1 MRIWNRREKAL
12 KANFHKRLQAVIQLS
27 KEEAIRLGHAY
38 IGSEHL
44 LLGIMRQGDNK
55 VIEILKSLNI
65 DPNEVKMTIEDHIRT
80 SGGTMILGTL
90 PFTKRAERILKN
102 TYQEARDLN
111 AEVVDVEHLLL
122 AILREQEGVAADI
135 MAQFSLDYEIVR
147 DELEFSPDQDRPEAE
162 VPKGKSQS
170 KTPALDHFGRDITSL
185 ARGGKLDPVIGRDRE
200 IERVAQILS
209 RRKKNNPVLIGEPG
223 VGKTAIAE
231 GLALRIVNRHVP
243 RVLFSKRVVSL
254 DLAALI
260 AGTKYRGQFEERMK
274 AVTTELEKNDDIIL
288 FIDELHTIV
297 GAGSASGSLDASNMF
312 KPALARGDL
321 QCIGATTLDEFRK
334 YVEKDGALER
344 RFQKVMVDPPSGAET
359 LRILHG
365 LKDRYEAHHNVEY
378 TEEALDTAVRFSIRY
393 ISDKFLPDK
402 AIDVMDEAG
411 ARVHLANVDIPENI
425 LKLETDLED
434 LRNHKEEVV
443 RNQEFEKAASLRDD
457 ERKLIQQLKDANDEW
472 ATAMKT
478 NPPTVEQDD
487 IAAVVALMTGIPM
500 SNVAETE
507 AERLLKLE
515 AEIRR
520 HLVGQEH
527 AISTLAKALRRA
539 RSGLKDP
546 RRPIGSF
553 LFLGPTGVG
562 KTEMAKVL
570 AKYIYQD
577 EASLIKIDMSE
588 YSERFNVSRLI
599 GAPPGYV
606 GYEEG
611 GALTE
616 AVRRNPYSVVLFDEI
631 EKAHPEVY
639 NMLLQIM
646 DEGNLTDSLG
656 HTVDFKNCILIMT
669 SNLGIKNL
677 TAPAMGFKTKDVRE
691 RIEEQ
696 KAVITKEMKHT
707 FKPEFLNRLTEVLV
721 FRSLTHEELLDIVD
735 LILEDVAAYAGEQ
748 KIEIKLT
755 KAAKERIINQNVD
768 EEYGARPLR
777 RAIQANVEDPIAEM
791 MLKGEVKSGSIVSV
805 GVKGS
810 GLKFTTKTK
819 PVKKPEKE
827 NAV

>member
-1 MRIWNRREKAL
+1 M

-44 LLGIMRQGDNK
+44 LLGILRQAENR
-55 VIEILKSLNI
+55 VIDILKGLNI
-65 DPNEVKMTIEDHIRT
+65 EPNEIKMTIEDHIRT

-111 AEVVDVEHLLL
+111 AEIVDVEHLLL

-147 DELEFSPDQDRPEAE
+147 DELEFSPDPEVRME
-162 VPKGKSQS
+162 SEIPKGKSQS
-170 KTPALDHFGRDITSL
+170 KTPALDHFGRDITAL

-231 GLALRIVNRHVP
+231 GLALRIVNRNVP

-254 DLAALI
+254 DLASLI

-344 RFQKVMVDPPSGAET
+344 RFQKVMVDPPSQAET
-359 LRILHG
+359 LQILHG
-365 LKDRYEAHHNVEY
+365 LKDRYEAHHNVVF
-378 TEEALDTAVRFSIRY
+378 TEEALRTAVKYSVRY
-393 ISDKFLPDK
+393 VSDKFLPDK

-425 LKLETDLED
+425 LELEAELDKLRQT
-434 LRNHKEEVV
+434 KEAVV
-443 RNQEFEKAASLRDD
+443 RDQEFEKAAALRDD
-457 ERKLIQQLKDANDEW
+457 ERKLIQKLKEANDQW
-472 ATAMKT
+472 TTDMKT
-478 NPPTVEQDD
+478 NPPKVVQED

-500 SNVAETE
+500 QSVAETE

-515 AEIRR
+515 GEIGR
-520 HLVGQEH
+520 HLIGQQH
-527 AISTLAKALRRA
+527 AISTLSKALRRA

-577 EASLIKIDMSE
+577 ESSLIKIDMSE

-611 GALTE
+611 GTLTE

-646 DEGNLTDSLG
+646 DEGQLTDSLG

-669 SNLGIKNL
+669 SNLGMKNL
-677 TAPAMGFKTKDVRE
+677 SKPTMGFGEKGE
-691 RIEEQ
+691 PARIEEQ
-696 KAVITKEMKHT
+696 KSLITKEMKHT
-707 FKPEFLNRLTEVLV
+707 FKPEFLNRITEVLI
-721 FRSLTHEELLDIVD
+721 FRSLVHAELLDIVD
-735 LILEDVAAYAGEQ
+735 LILEDVAAYASEMQ
-748 KIEIKLT
+748 ITIKLS
-755 KAAKERIINQNVD
+755 KAAKELLISKNVD

-777 RAIQANVEDPIAEM
+777 RAIQTMIEDPIAEM
-791 MLKGEVKSGSIVSV
+791 MLRGKVKAGSTVSV
-805 GVKGS
+805 GVKAGELS
-810 GLKFTTKTK
+810 FSTRKK
-819 PVKKPEKE
+819 PVKTPEPQDI
-827 NAV
+827 A

>member
-1 MRIWNRREKAL
+1 L
-12 KANFHKRLQAVIQLS
+12 KANFHKKLQSVIQLS

-44 LLGIMRQGDNK
+44 LLGIFKQGDNK
-55 VIEILKSLNI
+55 VLEIMQSLNI
-65 DPNEVKMTIEDHIRT
+65 DPSDIMNQIEEQIRT

-111 AEVVDVEHLLL
+111 SDIVDVEHLLL
-122 AILREQEGVAADI
+122 AILREQEGIASDI
-135 MAQFSLDYEIVR
+135 LSQFSIDYEIVR
-147 DELEFSPDQDRPEAE
+147 DEMEFSPETGGRESE
-162 VPKGKSQS
+162 SGKGGKPQS
-170 KTPALDHFGRDITSL
+170 KTPALDHFGRDMTAL
-185 ARGGKLDPVIGRDRE
+185 ARGGKLDPVIGRDKE

-231 GLALRIVNRHVP
+231 GLALRIIGKKVP
-243 RVLFSKRVVSL
+243 RILLSKRVVSL

-274 AVTTELEKNDDIIL
+274 AVTAELEKNDDIIL

-297 GAGSASGSLDASNMF
+297 GAGSASGSMDASNMF

-321 QCIGATTLDEFRK
+321 QCIGATTLDEYRK

-344 RFQKVMVDPPSGAET
+344 RFQKVKIEPPSRKET
-359 LRILHG
+359 LQILHG
-365 LKDRYEAHHNVEY
+365 LKDRYEAHHNVQY
-378 TEEALDTAVRFSIRY
+378 SDEALEAAVAYSSRY
-393 ISDKFLPDK
+393 IQDKFHPDK

-411 ARVHLANVDIPENI
+411 ARVHLANVDIPKNI
-425 LKLETDLED
+425 VQLEAELDN
-434 LRNHKEEVV
+434 LRIRKDDVV
-443 RNQEFEKAASLRDD
+443 RNQEFELAASLRDD
-457 ERKLIQQLKDANDEW
+457 ERNLNQKLLEANEEW
-472 ATAMKT
+472 NTAMKID
-478 NPPTVEQDD
+478 PPVVRVDD
-487 IAAVVALMTGIPM
+487 MAAVVSLITSIPIQD
-500 SNVAETE
+500 VAETE

-515 AEIRR
+515 SEITK
-520 HLVGQEH
+520 HLIGQEH
-527 AISTLAKALRRA
+527 AIRAMAKALRRA
-539 RSGLKDP
+539 RSGFRDP
-546 RRPIGSF
+546 RKPIGSF

-570 AKYIYQD
+570 AKYIYQN
-577 EASLIKIDMSE
+577 EKALIKMDMSE

-611 GALTE
+611 GTLTE

-646 DEGNLTDSLG
+646 DEGQLTDSLG

-669 SNLGIKNL
+669 SNLGMKNL
-677 TAPAMGFKTKDVRE
+677 SQPEIGFNRQDHKA
-691 RIEEQ
+691 INAEQ
-696 KAVITKEMKHT
+696 ESKINKEMKQT
-707 FKPEFLNRLTEVLV
+707 FKPEFINRLTDSLV
-721 FRSLTHEELLDIVD
+721 FNSLSRVELIKIVD
-735 LILEDVAAYAGEQ
+735 LILDDVSNYANE
-748 KIEIKLT
+748 KNIKIKLSA
-755 KAAKERIINQNVD
+755 AAKAMIIDQEID
-768 EEYGARPLR
+768 SEYGARPLHR
-777 RAIQANVEDPIAEM
+777 IIQNMIEDRIAEM
-791 MLKGEVKSGSIVSV
+791 TLKGEVKNESTVNITVKKKVLDFSV
-805 GVKGS
+805 IQ
-810 GLKFTTKTK
+810 TTK
-819 PVKKPEKE
+819 KKKSDRKAKSLNGE
-827 NAV
+827 

>member
-1 MRIWNRREKAL
+1 M
-12 KANFHKRLQAVIQLS
+12 KANFHKKLQTVIQLS

-44 LLGIMRQGDNK
+44 LLGIFRQGDNK
-55 VIEILKSLNI
+55 VIDILQSLNI
-65 DPNEVKMTIEDHIRT
+65 DPAEMKNHIEEQIRT

-111 AEVVDVEHLLL
+111 ADIVDVEHLLL
-122 AILREQEGVAADI
+122 AILREQEGIAAD
-135 MAQFSLDYEIVR
+135 MLAQFSIDYEIVR
-147 DELEFSPDQDRPEAE
+147 DEMEFSPEAGSRE
-162 VPKGKSQS
+162 TEPGKGKSQS
-170 KTPALDHFGRDITSL
+170 KTPALDHFGRDMTAL
-185 ARGGKLDPVIGRDRE
+185 ARGGKLDPVIGRDKE

-231 GLALRIVNRHVP
+231 GLALRIIGKKVP
-243 RVLFSKRVVSL
+243 RILLSKRLVSL

-274 AVTTELEKNDDIIL
+274 AVTAELEKSDDIIL

-297 GAGSASGSLDASNMF
+297 GAGAASGSMDASNMF

-344 RFQKVMVDPPSGAET
+344 RFQKVMVEPPSRKET
-359 LRILHG
+359 LQILHG
-365 LKDRYEAHHNVEY
+365 LKDRYESHHNVQY
-378 TEEALDTAVRFSIRY
+378 SDEALEAAVSYSSRY
-393 ISDKFLPDK
+393 IQDKFHPDK

-411 ARVHLANVDIPENI
+411 ARVHLANVDIPKNI
-425 LKLETDLED
+425 VELEADLDNLRIRKED
-434 LRNHKEEVV
+434 VV
-443 RNQEFEKAASLRDD
+443 RNQEFELAASLRDD
-457 ERKLIQQLKDANDEW
+457 ERNLTKKLEEANEEW
-472 ATAMKT
+472 NTAMKID
-478 NPPTVEQDD
+478 PPLVKIVD
-487 IAAVVALMTGIPM
+487 IAAVVSLMTSVPIQD
-500 SNVAETE
+500 VAETE

-515 AEIRR
+515 TEMTK
-520 HLVGQEH
+520 HLVGQGH
-527 AISTLAKALRRA
+527 VIDAMAKALRRA
-539 RSGLKDP
+539 RSGFRDP
-546 RRPIGSF
+546 KRPIGSF

-562 KTEMAKVL
+562 KTELAKVL
-570 AKYIYQD
+570 AKYIYQN
-577 EASLIKIDMSE
+577 EKALIKMDMSE

-611 GALTE
+611 GTLTE

-646 DEGNLTDSLG
+646 DEGQLTDSLG

-669 SNLGIKNL
+669 SNLGVKNL
-677 TAPAMGFKTKDVRE
+677 TQPGIGFNSKNQKA
-691 RIEEQ
+691 ILEEQ
-696 KAVITKEMKHT
+696 RSKINKEMKET
-707 FKPEFLNRLTEVLV
+707 FKPEFINRLTDSFVFNSLV
-721 FRSLTHEELLDIVD
+721 REDLIKIVD
-735 LILEDVAAYAGEQ
+735 LILDDVSHYANE
-748 KIEIKLT
+748 KNVKIKLSP
-755 KAAKERIINQNVD
+755 AAKALIVD
-768 EEYGARPLR
+768 QEIESEYGARPLR
-777 RAIQANVEDPIAEM
+777 RIIQTMIEDRIAEM
-791 MLKGEVKSGSIVSV
+791 TLRGEVKADSMVAVSV
-805 GVKGS
+805 KKKG
-810 GLKFTTKTK
+810 LNFRVTKTK
-819 PVKKPEKE
+819 KKKPSKPEASLNHE
-827 NAV
+827 

>member
-1 MRIWNRREKAL
+1 M

-44 LLGIMRQGDNK
+44 LLGILRQGDNR
-55 VIEILKSLNI
+55 VIEILKNLSI
-65 DPNEVKMTIEDHIRT
+65 DPNELKMTIEDHIRT

-111 AEVVDVEHLLL
+111 AEIVDVEHLVL

-147 DELEFSPDQDRPEAE
+147 DELEFTPEQDTRNESE
-162 VPKGKSQS
+162 IPKGKNQS
-170 KTPALDHFGRDITSL
+170 KTPALDHFGRDITAL
-185 ARGGKLDPVIGRDRE
+185 ARAGKLDPVIGRDRE

-231 GLALRIVNRHVP
+231 GLALRIINRNVP
-243 RVLFSKRVVSL
+243 RVLFSKRLVSL

-344 RFQKVMVDPPSGAET
+344 RFQKVMVDPPTPSES
-359 LRILHG
+359 LQILKG
-365 LKDRYEAHHNVEY
+365 LKDRYEAHHNVEF
-378 TEEALDTAVRFSIRY
+378 TEEALETAVKYSIRY
-393 ISDKFLPDK
+393 IADKFLPDK

-411 ARVHLANVDIPENI
+411 ARVHLANVDIPQNI
-425 LKLETDLED
+425 IDLENELD
-434 LRNHKEEVV
+434 ALRKHKEEVV

-457 ERKLIQQLKDANDEW
+457 ERHLIQSLNSANDEW
-472 ATAMKT
+472 TLSMKT
-478 NPPTVEQDD
+478 NPPRVETGD
-487 IAAVVALMTGIPM
+487 IAAVVSLMTGIPM

-515 AEIRR
+515 SEIGQ
-520 HLVGQEH
+520 HLVGQKH

-539 RSGLKDP
+539 RSGMKDP
-546 RRPIGSF
+546 KRPIGSF

-577 EASLIKIDMSE
+577 ESSLIKIDMSE

-611 GALTE
+611 GTLTE

-669 SNLGIKNL
+669 SNLGMKNL
-677 TAPAMGFKTKDVRE
+677 SQPAMGFGEKDSEAKVS
-691 RIEEQ
+691 EQ
-696 KAVITKEMKHT
+696 KALITKEMKHT
-707 FKPEFLNRLTEVLV
+707 FKPEFLNRLSEVLV
-721 FRSLTHEELLDIVD
+721 FRSLTHTELLEIVD
-735 LILEDVAAYAGEQ
+735 LLLAEVSAYAGEQ
-748 KIEIKLT
+748 QIAIKLN
-755 KAAKERIINQNVD
+755 KAAKEFIITRNVD

-777 RAIQANVEDPIAEM
+777 RAIQTMVEDPIAEL
-791 MLKGEVKSGSIVSV
+791 MLKGKVKAGDIV
-805 GVKGS
+805 GVTLKG
-810 GLKFTTKTK
+810 GELRFA
-819 PVKKPEKE
+819 PRKKPTAKAPAET
-827 NAV
+827 VSD

>member
-1 MRIWNRREKAL
+1 M
-12 KANFHKRLQAVIQLS
+12 KANFHKKLQTVIQLS

-44 LLGIMRQGDNK
+44 LLGIFRQAENK
-55 VIEILKSLNI
+55 VIDILQSLNV
-65 DPNEVKMTIEDHIRT
+65 DPAEVANQIEEQIRT

-111 AEVVDVEHLLL
+111 ADIVDVEHLLL
-122 AILREQEGVAADI
+122 AILREQEGIASDI
-135 MAQFSLDYEIVR
+135 LSQFSIDYEIVR
-147 DELEFSPDQDRPEAE
+147 DEMEFAPDSGQRESE
-162 VPKGKSQS
+162 GGKPVKPQS
-170 KTPALDHFGRDITSL
+170 KTPALDHFGRDMTAH
-185 ARGGKLDPVIGRDRE
+185 ARAGKLDPVIGRDKE

-231 GLALRIVNRHVP
+231 GLALRIIGKKVP
-243 RVLFSKRVVSL
+243 RILLSKRVISL

-274 AVTTELEKNDDIIL
+274 AVTAELEKNDDLIL

-297 GAGSASGSLDASNMF
+297 GAGSASGSMDASNMF

-321 QCIGATTLDEFRK
+321 QCIGATTLDEYRK

-344 RFQKVMVDPPSGAET
+344 RFQKVNVEPPTRKET
-359 LRILHG
+359 LQILHG
-365 LKDRYEAHHNVEY
+365 LKDRYEAHHNVQY
-378 TEEALDTAVRFSIRY
+378 GEEALEAAVSYSSRY
-393 ISDKFLPDK
+393 IQDKFHPDK

-425 LKLETDLED
+425 VKLEADLDKLRAKKED
-434 LRNHKEEVV
+434 VV
-443 RNQEFEKAASLRDD
+443 KNQEFELAASLRDD
-457 ERKLIQQLKDANDEW
+457 ERKLLQSLSEANEEW
-472 ATAMKT
+472 HTAMKID
-478 NPPTVEQDD
+478 PPVVQVDD
-487 IAAVVALMTGIPM
+487 MAAVVSLITGVPIQD
-500 SNVAETE
+500 VAETE

-515 AEIRR
+515 SEITK
-520 HLVGQEH
+520 HLVGQKH
-527 AISTLAKALRRA
+527 VIQSMAKALRRS
-539 RSGLKDP
+539 RSGFRDP
-546 RRPIGSF
+546 RKPIGSF

-570 AKYIYQD
+570 AKYIYQN
-577 EASLIKIDMSE
+577 EKALIKMDMSE

-611 GALTE
+611 GTLSE

-646 DEGNLTDSLG
+646 DEGVLTDSLG
-656 HTVDFKNCILIMT
+656 HTVNFKNCILIMT
-669 SNLGIKNL
+669 SNLGLKNL
-677 TAPAMGFKTKDVRE
+677 SQAGIGFKKKDYSQANKE
-691 RIEEQ
+691 LQ
-696 KAVITKEMKHT
+696 SNITREMKQT
-707 FKPEFLNRLTEVLV
+707 FKPEFINRLTETLV
-721 FRSLTHEELLDIVD
+721 FNSLSRDDLVKIMD
-735 LILEDVAAYAGEQ
+735 LILEDVSNYADE
-748 KIEIKLT
+748 KNVKIKLSPG
-755 KAAKERIINQNVD
+755 AKGLIIDQEID
-768 EEYGARPLR
+768 SEYGARPLHR
-777 RAIQANVEDPIAEM
+777 IIQSMVEDRIAEM
-791 MLKGEVKSGSIVSV
+791 TLKGVVKPNSTVSV
-805 GVKGS
+805 TVKNKALHFNVS
-810 GLKFTTKTK
+810 KQRARKKATK
-819 PVKKPEKE
+819 KKASSVNDK
-827 NAV
+827 

>member
-696 KAVITKEMKHT
+696 
-707 FKPEFLNRLTEVLV
+707 
-721 FRSLTHEELLDIVD
+721 
-735 LILEDVAAYAGEQ
+735 
-748 KIEIKLT
+748 
-755 KAAKERIINQNVD
+755 
-768 EEYGARPLR
+768 
-777 RAIQANVEDPIAEM
+777 
-791 MLKGEVKSGSIVSV
+791 
-805 GVKGS
+805 
-810 GLKFTTKTK
+810 
-819 PVKKPEKE
+819 
-827 NAV
+827 

>member
-1 MRIWNRREKAL
+1 M
-12 KANFHKRLQAVIQLS
+12 KANFHKNLQAVIQLS

-44 LLGIMRQGDNK
+44 LLGIFRQGDNK
-55 VIEILKSLNI
+55 VLEILQSLNI
-65 DPNEVKMTIEDHIRT
+65 DPAEVKSNIEEHIRT

-111 AEVVDVEHLLL
+111 ADIVDVEHLLL
-122 AILREQEGVAADI
+122 AILREQEGIASDVLS
-135 MAQFSLDYEIVR
+135 QFSIDYEIIR
-147 DELEFSPDQDRPEAE
+147 DEMEFAPDSGSREIDS
-162 VPKGKSQS
+162 PKGKPQS
-170 KTPALDHFGRDITSL
+170 KTPALDHFGRDMTSL
-185 ARGGKLDPVIGRDRE
+185 ARAGKLDPVIGRDKE

-231 GLALRIVNRHVP
+231 GLALRIISKKVP
-243 RVLFSKRVVSL
+243 RILLRKRVVSL

-297 GAGSASGSLDASNMF
+297 GAGSASGSMDASNMF

-321 QCIGATTLDEFRK
+321 QCIGATTLDEYRK

-344 RFQKVMVDPPSGAET
+344 RFQKVIIEPPSRKET
-359 LRILHG
+359 LQILHG
-365 LKDRYEAHHNVEY
+365 LKDRYEAHHNVQYSDESL
-378 TEEALDTAVRFSIRY
+378 EAAVSYSSRY
-393 ISDKFLPDK
+393 IQDKFHPDK
-402 AIDVMDEAG
+402 AIDVMDESG

-425 LKLETDLED
+425 VRLEGELDN
-434 LRNHKEEVV
+434 LRIRKDDVV
-443 RNQEFEKAASLRDD
+443 RNQEFELAASLRDD
-457 ERKLIQQLKDANDEW
+457 ERKLTQKLAEANEEW
-472 ATAMKT
+472 NTAMKID
-478 NPPTVEQDD
+478 PPSVTIQD
-487 IAAVVALMTGIPM
+487 IAEVVSLITSIPIQD
-500 SNVAETE
+500 VAESE
-507 AERLLKLE
+507 ADRLLKLE
-515 AEIRR
+515 SELTR

-527 AISTLAKALRRA
+527 VIQTMAKALRRA
-539 RSGLKDP
+539 RSGFRDP
-546 RRPIGSF
+546 RKPIGSF

-570 AKYIYQD
+570 AKYIYQN
-577 EASLIKIDMSE
+577 EKSLIKMDMSE

-611 GALTE
+611 GTLTE

-646 DEGNLTDSLG
+646 DEGQLTDSLG
-656 HTVDFKNCILIMT
+656 HTVDFKNCIMIMT

-677 TAPAMGFKTKDVRE
+677 SKPGIGFQQKDQTSL
-691 RIEEQ
+691 IEEQ
-696 KAVITKEMKHT
+696 RSKITKEMKRT
-707 FKPEFLNRLTEVLV
+707 FKPEFINRLTDTLV
-721 FRSLTHEELLDIVD
+721 FNPLAHKDLVKIVD
-735 LILEDVAAYAGEQ
+735 LILEDVSNYANEKQ
-748 KIEIKLT
+748 IKIKLSP
-755 KAAKERIINQNVD
+755 AAKTLIVSQEID
-768 EEYGARPLR
+768 SEYGARPLR
-777 RAIQANVEDPIAEM
+777 RIIQDLIEDRIAEM
-791 MLKGEVKSGSIVSV
+791 TLRGEVKADSTISVSV
-805 GVKGS
+805 KNKVLNFAVKQG
-810 GLKFTTKTK
+810 TKS
-819 PVKKPEKE
+819 KKAGKAKSLNQE
-827 NAV
+827 

>member
-1 MRIWNRREKAL
+1 M
-12 KANFHKRLQAVIQLS
+12 KANFHKILQAVIQLS

-44 LLGIMRQGDNK
+44 LLGIFRQGDNK
-55 VIEILKSLNI
+55 VIDILKSLNI
-65 DPNEVKMTIEDHIRT
+65 EIADIKNHIEEQIRT

-111 AEVVDVEHLLL
+111 ADIVDVEHLLL
-122 AILREQEGVAADI
+122 AILREQEGIAADI
-135 MAQFSLDYEIVR
+135 LAQFSIDYEIVR
-147 DELEFSPDQDRPEAE
+147 DEMEFAPEAGLRE
-162 VPKGKSQS
+162 SDAPKGKPQS
-170 KTPALDHFGRDITSL
+170 KTPALDHFGRDMTAH
-185 ARGGKLDPVIGRDRE
+185 ARAGKLDPVIGRDKE
-200 IERVAQILS
+200 IERVSQILS

-231 GLALRIVNRHVP
+231 GLALRIIGKKVP
-243 RVLFSKRVVSL
+243 RILLHKRVVSL

-274 AVTTELEKNDDIIL
+274 AVTAELEKSDDIIL

-344 RFQKVMVDPPSGAET
+344 RFQKVIVEPPSRKET
-359 LRILHG
+359 LQILHG
-365 LKDRYEAHHNVEY
+365 LKDRYEAHHNVQYSDESL
-378 TEEALDTAVRFSIRY
+378 EACVAYASRY
-393 ISDKFLPDK
+393 IQDKFHPDK

-425 LKLETDLED
+425 ITLEAELDN
-434 LRNHKEEVV
+434 LRIRKEGVV
-443 RNQEFEKAASLRDD
+443 RNQEFEVAASLRDD
-457 ERKLIQQLKDANDEW
+457 ERKLTQKLSDANDEW
-472 ATAMKT
+472 TTALKID
-478 NPPTVEQDD
+478 PPTVTVKD
-487 IAAVVALMTGIPM
+487 IAAVVSLITSIPIQD
-500 SNVAETE
+500 VAETE

-515 AEIRR
+515 SEITK
-520 HLVGQEH
+520 HLIGQEH
-527 AISTLAKALRRA
+527 VIKAMAKALRRA
-539 RSGLKDP
+539 RSGFRDP

-570 AKYIYQD
+570 AKYIYQN
-577 EASLIKIDMSE
+577 EKALIKMDMSE
-588 YSERFNVSRLI
+588 YAERFNVSRLI

-611 GALTE
+611 GTLTE

-646 DEGNLTDSLG
+646 DEGQLTDSLG

-669 SNLGIKNL
+669 SNLGLKNL
-677 TAPAMGFKTKDVRE
+677 TQPGIGFNQKDLKSQNA
-691 RIEEQ
+691 EQ
-696 KAVITKEMKHT
+696 SAKIKKEMKQT
-707 FKPEFLNRLTEVLV
+707 FKPEFINRLTDSLV
-721 FRSLTHEELLDIVD
+721 FNSLTSKELAKIVD
-735 LILEDVAAYAGEQ
+735 LILEDVSSYANE
-748 KIEIKLT
+748 KNIYIKLSP
-755 KAAKERIINQNVD
+755 AAKAIIIDQ
-768 EEYGARPLR
+768 EIESEYGARPLR
-777 RAIQANVEDPIAEM
+777 RIIQSLIEDKIAEM
-791 MLKGEVKSGSIVSV
+791 TLKGEVKADSVINVSAKKKV
-805 GVKGS
+805 
-810 GLKFTTKTK
+810 LTFT
-819 PVKKPEKE
+819 VKKNIPKKKRGTSASLNRE
-827 NAV
+827 

>member
-1 MRIWNRREKAL
+1 M
-12 KANFHKRLQAVIQLS
+12 KANFHKKLQSVIQLS

-44 LLGIMRQGDNK
+44 LLGIFKQGDNK
-55 VIEILKSLNI
+55 VLEIMQSLNI
-65 DPNEVKMTIEDHIRT
+65 DPSDIMNQIEEQIRT

-111 AEVVDVEHLLL
+111 SDIVEVEHLLL
-122 AILREQEGVAADI
+122 AILREQEGIASDI
-135 MAQFSLDYEIVR
+135 LSQFSIDYEIVR
-147 DELEFSPDQDRPEAE
+147 DEMEFSPESGGRETE
-162 VPKGKSQS
+162 SGKGGKPQS
-170 KTPALDHFGRDITSL
+170 KTPALDHFGRDMTSL
-185 ARGGKLDPVIGRDRE
+185 ARGGKLDPVIGRDKE

-231 GLALRIVNRHVP
+231 GLALRIIGKKVP
-243 RVLFSKRVVSL
+243 RILLSKRVVSL

-274 AVTTELEKNDDIIL
+274 AVTAELEKNDDIIL

-297 GAGSASGSLDASNMF
+297 GAGSASGSMDASNMF

-321 QCIGATTLDEFRK
+321 QCIGATTLDEYRK

-344 RFQKVMVDPPSGAET
+344 RFQKVKVEPPSRKET
-359 LRILHG
+359 LQILYG
-365 LKDRYEAHHNVEY
+365 LKDRYEAHHNVQY
-378 TEEALDTAVRFSIRY
+378 SDEALEAAVAYSSRY
-393 ISDKFLPDK
+393 IQDKFHPDK

-411 ARVHLANVDIPENI
+411 ARVHLANVDIPKNI
-425 LKLETDLED
+425 VKLEAELDN
-434 LRNHKEEVV
+434 LRIRKDDVV
-443 RNQEFEKAASLRDD
+443 RNQEFELAASLRDD
-457 ERKLIQQLKDANDEW
+457 ERNLNQKLHEANEEW
-472 ATAMKT
+472 NTAMKID
-478 NPPTVEQDD
+478 PPVVRVDD
-487 IAAVVALMTGIPM
+487 MAAVVSLITSIPIQD
-500 SNVAETE
+500 VAETE

-515 AEIRR
+515 SEITK
-520 HLVGQEH
+520 HLIGQEH
-527 AISTLAKALRRA
+527 VIKAMAKALRRA
-539 RSGLKDP
+539 RSGFRDP
-546 RRPIGSF
+546 RKPIGSF

-570 AKYIYQD
+570 AKYIYQN
-577 EASLIKIDMSE
+577 EKALIKMDMSE

-611 GALTE
+611 GTLTE

-646 DEGNLTDSLG
+646 DEGQLTDSLG

-669 SNLGIKNL
+669 SNLGLKNL
-677 TAPAMGFKTKDVRE
+677 SQPEIGFNRQDHTALNA
-691 RIEEQ
+691 EQ
-696 KAVITKEMKHT
+696 RSKINKEMKQT
-707 FKPEFLNRLTEVLV
+707 FKPEFINRLTDSLV
-721 FRSLTHEELLDIVD
+721 FNSLSRVELIKIVD
-735 LILEDVAAYAGEQ
+735 LILDDVSNYANE
-748 KIEIKLT
+748 KNIKIKLSA
-755 KAAKERIINQNVD
+755 AAKAMIIDQEID
-768 EEYGARPLR
+768 SEYGARPLHR
-777 RAIQANVEDPIAEM
+777 IIQNMIEDRIAEM
-791 MLKGEVKSGSIVSV
+791 TLKGEVKNESTVNITVKKKVLDFSV
-805 GVKGS
+805 IQ
-810 GLKFTTKTK
+810 TTK
-819 PVKKPEKE
+819 KKKSDRKAKSLNGE
-827 NAV
+827 

>member
-1 MRIWNRREKAL
+1 M
-12 KANFHKRLQAVIQLS
+12 KANFHKKLQAVIQLS

-44 LLGIMRQGDNK
+44 LLGIFRQGDNK
-55 VIEILKSLNI
+55 VIEILQSLNI
-65 DPNEVKMTIEDHIRT
+65 DPIEIKRHIEEQIRT

-111 AEVVDVEHLLL
+111 ADVVDVEHLLL
-122 AILREQEGVAADI
+122 AILREQEGIAAD
-135 MAQFSLDYEIVR
+135 MLAQFSIDYEIVR
-147 DELEFSPDQDRPEAE
+147 DEMEFSPESGGHESDGI
-162 VPKGKSQS
+162 KGKPQS
-170 KTPALDHFGRDITSL
+170 KTPALDHFGRDMTAH
-185 ARGGKLDPVIGRDRE
+185 ARAGKLDPVIGREKE

-231 GLALRIVNRHVP
+231 GLALRIIGKKVP
-243 RVLFSKRVVSL
+243 RILLSKRVVSL

-274 AVTTELEKNDDIIL
+274 AVTSELEKNDDIIL

-297 GAGSASGSLDASNMF
+297 GAGSASGSMDAANMF

-344 RFQKVMVDPPSGAET
+344 RFQKVMVEPPSRKET
-359 LRILHG
+359 LQILHG
-365 LKDRYEAHHNVEY
+365 LKDRYEAHHNVQY
-378 TEEALDTAVRFSIRY
+378 SDEALEAAVSYSSRY
-393 ISDKFLPDK
+393 IQDKFHPDK

-425 LKLETDLED
+425 VKLENDLDNLRLRKED
-434 LRNHKEEVV
+434 VV
-443 RNQEFEKAASLRDD
+443 RNQEFELAASLRDD
-457 ERKLIQQLKDANDEW
+457 ERNLTRKLDEANEEW
-472 ATAMKT
+472 TTAMKID
-478 NPPTVEQDD
+478 PPEVKIVD
-487 IAAVVALMTGIPM
+487 IAAVVSLMTSIPIQD
-500 SNVAETE
+500 VAESE

-515 AEIRR
+515 SEITK

-527 AISTLAKALRRA
+527 VIAAMAKALRRA
-539 RSGLKDP
+539 RSGFRDP

-570 AKYIYQD
+570 AKYIYQN
-577 EASLIKIDMSE
+577 EKALIKIDMSE

-611 GALTE
+611 GTLTE

-646 DEGNLTDSLG
+646 DEGHLTDSLG
-656 HTVDFKNCILIMT
+656 HVVDFKNCILIMT
-669 SNLGIKNL
+669 SNLGLKNMSQ
-677 TAPAMGFKTKDVRE
+677 PGIGFNSKD
-691 RIEEQ
+691 Q
-696 KAVITKEMKHT
+696 KAVISEQSAKIKKEMKDT
-707 FKPEFLNRLTEVLV
+707 FKPEFINRLTDSLV
-721 FRSLTHEELLDIVD
+721 FNSLVREDLIKIVD
-735 LILEDVAAYAGEQ
+735 LILDDVSNYANE
-748 KIEIKLT
+748 KNIKIKLSAT
-755 KAAKERIINQNVD
+755 AKALIIDQEID
-768 EEYGARPLR
+768 AEYGARPLR
-777 RAIQANVEDPIAEM
+777 RIIQNLIEDKIAEM
-791 MLKGEVKSGSIVSV
+791 TLKGEVKANSIISVSV
-805 GVKGS
+805 KQKVLSFSVIKAS
-810 GLKFTTKTK
+810 
-819 PVKKPEKE
+819 PEKVVE
-827 NAV
+827 KKASLNHK

>member
-1 MRIWNRREKAL
+1 M
-12 KANFHKRLQAVIQLS
+12 KANFHKKLQAVIQLS

-44 LLGIMRQGDNK
+44 LLGIFRQGDNK
-55 VIEILKSLNI
+55 VIEILQSLNI
-65 DPNEVKMTIEDHIRT
+65 DPNEIKSHIEEQIRT

-111 AEVVDVEHLLL
+111 ADVVDVEHLLL
-122 AILREQEGVAADI
+122 AILREQEGIAAD
-135 MAQFSLDYEIVR
+135 MLAQFSIDYEIVR
-147 DELEFSPDQDRPEAE
+147 DEMEFSPEAGGRE
-162 VPKGKSQS
+162 TDGIKGKPQS
-170 KTPALDHFGRDITSL
+170 KTPALDHFGRDMTAH
-185 ARGGKLDPVIGRDRE
+185 ARAGKLDPVIGRDKE

-231 GLALRIVNRHVP
+231 GLALRIIGKKVP
-243 RVLFSKRVVSL
+243 RILLSKRVVSL

-274 AVTTELEKNDDIIL
+274 AVTSELEKNDDIIL

-297 GAGSASGSLDASNMF
+297 GAGSASGSMDASNMF

-344 RFQKVMVDPPSGAET
+344 RFQKVMVEPPSRKET
-359 LRILHG
+359 LQILHG
-365 LKDRYEAHHNVEY
+365 LKDRYEAHHNVQY
-378 TEEALDTAVRFSIRY
+378 SDEALEAAVSYSSRY
-393 ISDKFLPDK
+393 IQDKFHPDK

-425 LKLETDLED
+425 VKLENDLD
-434 LRNHKEEVV
+434 NLRLRKDDVV
-443 RNQEFEKAASLRDD
+443 RNQEFELAASLRDD
-457 ERKLIQQLKDANDEW
+457 ERHLTQQLEVANEEW
-472 ATAMKT
+472 TTAMKID
-478 NPPTVEQDD
+478 PPEVKIVD
-487 IAAVVALMTGIPM
+487 IAAVVSLMTSIPIQD
-500 SNVAETE
+500 VAESE

-515 AEIRR
+515 SEITK

-527 AISTLAKALRRA
+527 VIVAMAKALRRA
-539 RSGLKDP
+539 RSGFRDP
-546 RRPIGSF
+546 KRPIGSF

-570 AKYIYQD
+570 AKYIYQN
-577 EASLIKIDMSE
+577 EKALIKIDMSE

-611 GALTE
+611 GTLTE

-646 DEGNLTDSLG
+646 DEGHLTDSLG
-656 HTVDFKNCILIMT
+656 HKVDFKNCILIMT
-669 SNLGIKNL
+669 SNLGLKNMSQ
-677 TAPAMGFKTKDVRE
+677 PGIGFNSKD
-691 RIEEQ
+691 Q
-696 KAVITKEMKHT
+696 KAVISEQSAKIKKEMKDT
-707 FKPEFLNRLTEVLV
+707 FKPEFINRLTDSLV
-721 FRSLTHEELLDIVD
+721 FNSLVRIDLIKIVD
-735 LILEDVAAYAGEQ
+735 LILDDVSNYANE
-748 KIEIKLT
+748 KNIKIKLSPSA
-755 KAAKERIINQNVD
+755 KALIIDQEID
-768 EEYGARPLR
+768 AEYGARPLR
-777 RAIQANVEDPIAEM
+777 RIIQNLIEDRIAEM
-791 MLKGEVKSGSIVSV
+791 TLRGEVKSNSLIKVSV
-805 GVKGS
+805 KKKVLTFTVTNGS
-810 GLKFTTKTK
+810 TGKVLEKKESLKQK
-819 PVKKPEKE
+819 
-827 NAV
+827 

>member
-1 MRIWNRREKAL
+1 M
-12 KANFHKRLQAVIQLS
+12 KANFHKVLQAVIQLS

-44 LLGIMRQGDNK
+44 LLGIFRQGDNK
-55 VIEILKSLNI
+55 VIDILQSLNI
-65 DPNEVKMTIEDHIRT
+65 EIADIKNYIEEQIRT
-80 SGGTMILGTL
+80 TGGTMILGTL

-111 AEVVDVEHLLL
+111 ADIVDVEHLLL
-122 AILREQEGVAADI
+122 AILREQEGIAADI
-135 MAQFSLDYEIVR
+135 LAQFSIDYEIVR
-147 DELEFSPDQDRPEAE
+147 DEMEFSPESGTRIADTA
-162 VPKGKSQS
+162 PKGKPQS
-170 KTPALDHFGRDITSL
+170 KTPALDHFGRDMTAH
-185 ARGGKLDPVIGRDRE
+185 ARAGKLDPVIGRDKE
-200 IERVAQILS
+200 IERVSQILS

-231 GLALRIVNRHVP
+231 GLALRIIGKKVP
-243 RVLFSKRVVSL
+243 RILLNKRVVSL

-274 AVTTELEKNDDIIL
+274 AVTAELEKNDDIIL

-321 QCIGATTLDEFRK
+321 QCIGATTLDEYRK

-344 RFQKVMVDPPSGAET
+344 RFQKVMIEPPSRKET
-359 LRILHG
+359 LQILHG
-365 LKDRYEAHHNVEY
+365 LKDRYEAHHNVQYSDESL
-378 TEEALDTAVRFSIRY
+378 EASVAYASRY
-393 ISDKFLPDK
+393 IQDKYHPDK

-425 LKLETDLED
+425 ITLESELDNLRIRKED
-434 LRNHKEEVV
+434 VV
-443 RNQEFEKAASLRDD
+443 RNQEFELAAALRDD
-457 ERKLIQQLKDANDEW
+457 ERQLIQKLNEANEEWTTALKID
-472 ATAMKT
+472 
-478 NPPTVEQDD
+478 PPTVTVKD
-487 IAAVVALMTGIPM
+487 IAAVVSLITSIPIQD
-500 SNVAETE
+500 VAESE

-515 AEIRR
+515 SEITK
-520 HLVGQEH
+520 HLIGQEH
-527 AISTLAKALRRA
+527 VIKAMAKALRRA
-539 RSGLKDP
+539 RSGFRDP

-570 AKYIYQD
+570 AKYIYQN
-577 EASLIKIDMSE
+577 EKALIKMDMSE

-611 GALTE
+611 GTLTE

-646 DEGNLTDSLG
+646 DEGQLTDSLG

-669 SNLGIKNL
+669 SNLGLKNL
-677 TAPAMGFKTKDVRE
+677 TQPDIGFNQKNQKVQ
-691 RIEEQ
+691 IKEQ
-696 KAVITKEMKHT
+696 RAKITKEMKAT
-707 FKPEFLNRLTEVLV
+707 FKPEFINRLTDSLV
-721 FRSLTHEELLDIVD
+721 FNSLTRNELIKIID
-735 LILEDVAAYAGEQ
+735 LILDDVSHYANEKNISIKLSPAAKAIIIDQ
-748 KIEIKLT
+748 KIES
-755 KAAKERIINQNVD
+755 
-768 EEYGARPLR
+768 EYGARPLR
-777 RAIQANVEDPIAEM
+777 RIIQTLIEDKIAEM
-791 MLKGEVKSGSIVSV
+791 TLRGEVKANSTIKVSAKNKV
-805 GVKGS
+805 LNFTIKKDSPKKGS
-810 GLKFTTKTK
+810 KADLSLNR
-819 PVKKPEKE
+819 E
-827 NAV
+827 

>member
-1 MRIWNRREKAL
+1 M

-44 LLGIMRQGDNK
+44 LLGIFRQGDNK
-55 VIEILKSLNI
+55 VIEIMQALNL
-65 DPNEVKMTIEDHIRT
+65 DPADIKKQIEEQIRT

-111 AEVVDVEHLLL
+111 ADIVDVEHLLL
-122 AILREQEGVAADI
+122 AILREQEGIASDI
-135 MAQFSLDYEIVR
+135 LAQFSIDYEIVR
-147 DELEFSPDQDRPEAE
+147 DEMEFAPESGTRE
-162 VPKGKSQS
+162 HDHGKGKPQS
-170 KTPALDHFGRDITSL
+170 KTPALDHFGRDMTAS
-185 ARGGKLDPVIGRDRE
+185 ARAGKLDPVIGRDKE

-223 VGKTAIAE
+223 VGKTAIVE
-231 GLALRIVNRHVP
+231 GLALRIISKKVP
-243 RVLFSKRVVSL
+243 RILLSKRVVSL

-274 AVTTELEKNDDIIL
+274 AVTAELEKNDDIIL

-297 GAGSASGSLDASNMF
+297 GAGSASGSMDASNMF

-321 QCIGATTLDEFRK
+321 QCIGATTLDEYRK

-344 RFQKVMVDPPSGAET
+344 RFQKVLVEPPSRKET
-359 LRILHG
+359 LLILHG
-365 LKDRYEAHHNVEY
+365 LKDRYEAHHNVQY
-378 TEEALDTAVRFSIRY
+378 SDEALEAAVSYSSRY
-393 ISDKFLPDK
+393 IQDKFHPDK

-411 ARVHLANVDIPENI
+411 ARVHLANVDIPANI
-425 LKLETDLED
+425 IKLETKLDKLRLRKED
-434 LRNHKEEVV
+434 VV
-443 RNQEFEKAASLRDD
+443 RNQEFELAASLRDD
-457 ERKLIQQLKDANDEW
+457 ERNLTQKLVEANEEW
-472 ATAMKT
+472 NTAMKID
-478 NPPTVEQDD
+478 PPVVNVADM
-487 IAAVVALMTGIPM
+487 AAVVSLITNIPIQD
-500 SNVAETE
+500 VAESE
-507 AERLLKLE
+507 ADRLLKLE
-515 AEIRR
+515 SEITK

-527 AISTLAKALRRA
+527 VIKAMAKALRRA
-539 RSGLKDP
+539 RSGFRDP

-570 AKYIYQD
+570 AKYIYQN
-577 EASLIKIDMSE
+577 ERALIKMDMSE

-611 GALTE
+611 GTLTE

-646 DEGNLTDSLG
+646 DEGHLTDSLG

-669 SNLGIKNL
+669 SNLGLKNL
-677 TAPAMGFKTKDVRE
+677 SQPDIGFSSKDQKSQNK
-691 RIEEQ
+691 EQ
-696 KAVITKEMKHT
+696 ESKIKKEMKQT
-707 FKPEFLNRLTEVLV
+707 FKPEFINRLTDSLV
-721 FRSLTHEELLDIVD
+721 FNSLARPELIKIVD
-735 LILEDVAAYAGEQ
+735 LILEDVSNYANEKNV
-748 KIEIKLT
+748 KIRLSP
-755 KAAKERIINQNVD
+755 AAKTLIIDQEMD
-768 EEYGARPLR
+768 SEYGARPLR
-777 RAIQANVEDPIAEM
+777 RIIQSLIEDRIAEM
-791 MLKGEVKSGSIVSV
+791 TLRGEVKAASTINIS
-805 GVKGS
+805 
-810 GLKFTTKTK
+810 
-819 PVKKPEKE
+819 VKKKVLSFNVISRKISKKRPKKASL
-827 NAV
+827 NGK

>member
-1 MRIWNRREKAL
+1 M
-12 KANFHKRLQAVIQLS
+12 KANFHKKLQAVIQLS

-44 LLGIMRQGDNK
+44 LLGIFRQGDNK
-55 VIEILKSLNI
+55 VIDIFQSLNI
-65 DPNEVKMTIEDHIRT
+65 DPAEIKNHIEEQIRT

-111 AEVVDVEHLLL
+111 ADVVDVEHLLL
-122 AILREQEGVAADI
+122 AILREQEGIAADI
-135 MAQFSLDYEIVR
+135 LAQFSIDYEIVR
-147 DELEFSPDQDRPEAE
+147 DEMEFSPESGGREGEPG
-162 VPKGKSQS
+162 KGKPQS
-170 KTPALDHFGRDITSL
+170 KTPALDHFGRDMTSH
-185 ARGGKLDPVIGRDRE
+185 ARAGKLDPVIGRDKE

-231 GLALRIVNRHVP
+231 GLALRIIAKKVP
-243 RVLFSKRVVSL
+243 RILLSKRLVSL

-274 AVTTELEKNDDIIL
+274 AVTAELEKSEDIIL

-297 GAGSASGSLDASNMF
+297 GAGAASGSMDASNMF

-344 RFQKVMVDPPSGAET
+344 RFQKVMIEPPSRKET
-359 LRILHG
+359 LQILHG
-365 LKDRYEAHHNVEY
+365 LKDRYEAHHNVQY
-378 TEEALDTAVRFSIRY
+378 SDEALESAVSYSSRY
-393 ISDKFLPDK
+393 IQDKFHPDK

-425 LKLETDLED
+425 VQLEADLDNLRIKKED
-434 LRNHKEEVV
+434 VV
-443 RNQEFEKAASLRDD
+443 RNQEFELAASLRDD
-457 ERKLIQQLKDANDEW
+457 ERNLTKKLEEANEEW
-472 ATAMKT
+472 NTAMKID
-478 NPPTVEQDD
+478 PPVVKIVD
-487 IAAVVALMTGIPM
+487 IAAVVSLMTSIPIQD
-500 SNVAETE
+500 VAESE

-515 AEIRR
+515 SEMTK

-527 AISTLAKALRRA
+527 VIKAIAKALRRA
-539 RSGLKDP
+539 RSGFRDP

-562 KTEMAKVL
+562 KTELAKVL
-570 AKYIYQD
+570 AKYIYQN
-577 EASLIKIDMSE
+577 EKALIKMDMSE

-611 GALTE
+611 GTLTE

-646 DEGNLTDSLG
+646 DEGQLTDSLG
-656 HTVDFKNCILIMT
+656 HTVDFKNCIMIMT

-677 TAPAMGFKTKDVRE
+677 TQPGIGFNRKDHKSVLEDQRNK
-691 RIEEQ
+691 IN
-696 KAVITKEMKHT
+696 KEMKET
-707 FKPEFLNRLTEVLV
+707 FKPEFINRLTDSFV
-721 FRSLTHEELLDIVD
+721 FNSLIRKDLIKIVD
-735 LILEDVAAYAGEQ
+735 LILDDVSQYANEKNVQINLSPGAKALIVDQE
-748 KIEIKLT
+748 IE
-755 KAAKERIINQNVD
+755 A
-768 EEYGARPLR
+768 EYGARPLR
-777 RAIQANVEDPIAEM
+777 RIIQNMIEDKIAEM
-791 MLKGEVKSGSIVSV
+791 TLKGEVKSDSTIAVSV
-805 GVKGS
+805 KNKALNFRVSKS
-810 GLKFTTKTK
+810 TM
-819 PVKKPEKE
+819 KKSSQPEASLNQE
-827 NAV
+827 

>member
-1 MRIWNRREKAL
+1 M
-12 KANFHKRLQAVIQLS
+12 KANFHKKLQAVIQLS

-44 LLGIMRQGDNK
+44 LLGIFRQGDNK
-55 VIEILKSLNI
+55 VIEILQSLNI
-65 DPNEVKMTIEDHIRT
+65 DPAEIKNHIEEHIRT

-111 AEVVDVEHLLL
+111 ADVVDVEHLLL
-122 AILREQEGVAADI
+122 AILREQEGIAAD
-135 MAQFSLDYEIVR
+135 MLAQFSIDYEIVR
-147 DELEFSPDQDRPEAE
+147 DEMEFSPEAGGRE
-162 VPKGKSQS
+162 GESGKGKPQS
-170 KTPALDHFGRDITSL
+170 KTPALDHFGRDMTAL
-185 ARGGKLDPVIGRDRE
+185 ARGGKLDPVIGRDKE

-231 GLALRIVNRHVP
+231 GLALRIIAKKVP
-243 RVLFSKRVVSL
+243 RILLSKRLVSL

-274 AVTTELEKNDDIIL
+274 AVTAELEKNDDIIL

-297 GAGSASGSLDASNMF
+297 GAGAASGSMDASNMF

-344 RFQKVMVDPPSGAET
+344 RFQKVMVEPPSRKET
-359 LRILHG
+359 LQILHG
-365 LKDRYEAHHNVEY
+365 LKDRYEAHHNVQY
-378 TEEALDTAVRFSIRY
+378 SDEALEAAVSYSSRY
-393 ISDKFLPDK
+393 IQEKFHPDK

-411 ARVHLANVDIPENI
+411 ARVHLANVDIPDNI
-425 LKLETDLED
+425 VQLEADLDNLRIKKED
-434 LRNHKEEVV
+434 VV
-443 RNQEFEKAASLRDD
+443 RNQEFELAASLRDD
-457 ERKLIQQLKDANDEW
+457 ERNLIKKLEEANEEW
-472 ATAMKT
+472 NTAMKID
-478 NPPTVEQDD
+478 PPVVKIVD
-487 IAAVVALMTGIPM
+487 IAAVVSLMTSIPIQD
-500 SNVAETE
+500 VAESE

-515 AEIRR
+515 SEMTK
-520 HLVGQEH
+520 HLIGQEH
-527 AISTLAKALRRA
+527 VILAMAKALRRA
-539 RSGLKDP
+539 RSGFRDP
-546 RRPIGSF
+546 KKPIGSF

-570 AKYIYQD
+570 AKYIYQN
-577 EASLIKIDMSE
+577 EKALIKMDMSE

-611 GALTE
+611 GTLTE

-646 DEGNLTDSLG
+646 DEGQLTDSLG

-669 SNLGIKNL
+669 SNLGVKNL
-677 TAPAMGFKTKDVRE
+677 TQPGIGFNSKD
-691 RIEEQ
+691 Q
-696 KAVITKEMKHT
+696 KAILEDQRSKINKEMKET
-707 FKPEFLNRLTEVLV
+707 FKPEFINRLTDSFV
-721 FRSLTHEELLDIVD
+721 FNSLIRDDLIKIVD
-735 LILEDVAAYAGEQ
+735 LILDDVSHYANE
-748 KIEIKLT
+748 KNVKIKLSP
-755 KAAKERIINQNVD
+755 AAKGLIVD
-768 EEYGARPLR
+768 QEIQSEYGARPLR
-777 RAIQANVEDPIAEM
+777 RIIQNMIEDRIAEM
-791 MLKGEVKSGSIVSV
+791 TLKGEVKTNSTVSV
-805 GVKGS
+805 QVKNKTLTFRVS
-810 GLKFTTKTK
+810 KSARKKSTK
-819 PVKKPEKE
+819 PEASLNQE
-827 NAV
+827 

>member
-1 MRIWNRREKAL
+1 L
-12 KANFHKRLQAVIQLS
+12 KANFHKILQAVIQLS

-44 LLGIMRQGDNK
+44 LLGIFRQGDNK
-55 VIEILKSLNI
+55 VIDILKSLNI
-65 DPNEVKMTIEDHIRT
+65 EIADIKNHIEEQIRT

-111 AEVVDVEHLLL
+111 ADIVDVEHLLL
-122 AILREQEGVAADI
+122 AILREQEGIAADI
-135 MAQFSLDYEIVR
+135 LAQFSIDYEIVR
-147 DELEFSPDQDRPEAE
+147 DEMEFAPEAGLRE
-162 VPKGKSQS
+162 SDAPKGKPQS
-170 KTPALDHFGRDITSL
+170 KTPALDHFGRDMTAH
-185 ARGGKLDPVIGRDRE
+185 ARAGKLDPVIGRDKE
-200 IERVAQILS
+200 IERVSQILS

-231 GLALRIVNRHVP
+231 GLALRIIGKKVP
-243 RVLFSKRVVSL
+243 RILLHKRVVSL

-274 AVTTELEKNDDIIL
+274 AVTAELEKSDDIIL

-344 RFQKVMVDPPSGAET
+344 RFQKVIVEPPSRKET
-359 LRILHG
+359 LQILHG
-365 LKDRYEAHHNVEY
+365 LKDRYEAHHNVQYSDESL
-378 TEEALDTAVRFSIRY
+378 EACVAYASRY
-393 ISDKFLPDK
+393 IQDKFHPDK

-425 LKLETDLED
+425 ITLEAELDN
-434 LRNHKEEVV
+434 LRIRKEGVV
-443 RNQEFEKAASLRDD
+443 RNQEFEVAASLRDD
-457 ERKLIQQLKDANDEW
+457 ERKLTQKLSDANDEW
-472 ATAMKT
+472 TTALKID
-478 NPPTVEQDD
+478 PPTVTVKD
-487 IAAVVALMTGIPM
+487 IAAVVSLITSIPIQD
-500 SNVAETE
+500 VAETE

-515 AEIRR
+515 SEITK
-520 HLVGQEH
+520 HLIGQEH
-527 AISTLAKALRRA
+527 VIKAMAKALRRA
-539 RSGLKDP
+539 RSGFRDP

-570 AKYIYQD
+570 AKYIYQN
-577 EASLIKIDMSE
+577 EKALIKMDMSE
-588 YSERFNVSRLI
+588 YAERFNVSRLI

-611 GALTE
+611 GTLTE

-646 DEGNLTDSLG
+646 DEGQLTDSLG

-669 SNLGIKNL
+669 SNLGLKNL
-677 TAPAMGFKTKDVRE
+677 TQPGIGFNQKDLKSQNA
-691 RIEEQ
+691 EQ
-696 KAVITKEMKHT
+696 SAKIKKEMKQT
-707 FKPEFLNRLTEVLV
+707 FKPEFINRLTDSLV
-721 FRSLTHEELLDIVD
+721 FNSLTSKELAKIVD
-735 LILEDVAAYAGEQ
+735 LILEDVSSYANE
-748 KIEIKLT
+748 KNIYIKLSP
-755 KAAKERIINQNVD
+755 AAKAIIIDQ
-768 EEYGARPLR
+768 EIESEYGARPLR
-777 RAIQANVEDPIAEM
+777 RIIQSLIEDKIAEM
-791 MLKGEVKSGSIVSV
+791 TLKGEVKADSVINVSAKKKV
-805 GVKGS
+805 
-810 GLKFTTKTK
+810 LTFT
-819 PVKKPEKE
+819 VKKNIPKKKRGTSASLNRE
-827 NAV
+827 

>member
-1 MRIWNRREKAL
+1 M
-12 KANFHKRLQAVIQLS
+12 KANFHKKLQAVIQLS

-44 LLGIMRQGDNK
+44 LLGIFRQGDNS
-55 VIEILKSLNI
+55 VMDILKSLNI
-65 DPNEVKMTIEDHIRT
+65 DPAEIKVHIEEQIRT

-111 AEVVDVEHLLL
+111 ADIVNVEHLLL
-122 AILREQEGVAADI
+122 AILREQEGIAADI
-135 MAQFSLDYEIVR
+135 MAQFSIDYEIVR
-147 DELEFSPDQDRPEAE
+147 DEMEFSPESGAREIE
-162 VPKGKSQS
+162 SGKGKPQS
-170 KTPALDHFGRDITSL
+170 KTPALDHFGRDMTAH
-185 ARGGKLDPVIGRDRE
+185 ARAGKLDPVIGREKE

-231 GLALRIVNRHVP
+231 GLALRIIGKKVP
-243 RVLFSKRVVSL
+243 RILLSKRVVSL

-274 AVTTELEKNDDIIL
+274 AVTSELEKSDDIIL

-297 GAGSASGSLDASNMF
+297 GAGSASGSMDASNMF

-344 RFQKVMVDPPSGAET
+344 RFQKVMIQPPDRKET
-359 LRILHG
+359 LQILHG
-365 LKDRYEAHHNVEY
+365 LKDRYEAHHNVQY
-378 TEEALDTAVRFSIRY
+378 GDDSLEAAVSYSSRY
-393 ISDKFLPDK
+393 IQDKFHPDK

-425 LKLETDLED
+425 VRLENELDE
-434 LRNHKEEVV
+434 LRVRKDDVV
-443 RNQEFEKAASLRDD
+443 RNQEFELAASLRDD
-457 ERKLIQQLKDANDEW
+457 ERHLTQKLADANDEW
-472 ATAMKT
+472 NTAMKID
-478 NPPTVEQDD
+478 PPVVTIKD
-487 IAAVVALMTGIPM
+487 IAAVVSLITSIPIQD
-500 SNVAETE
+500 VAETE

-515 AEIRR
+515 SEITK

-527 AISTLAKALRRA
+527 VIKAMAKALRRA
-539 RSGLKDP
+539 RSGFRDP
-546 RRPIGSF
+546 RKPIGSF

-570 AKYIYQD
+570 AKYIYQN
-577 EASLIKIDMSE
+577 EKALIKMDMSE

-611 GALTE
+611 GTLTE

-646 DEGNLTDSLG
+646 DEGQLTDSLG

-669 SNLGIKNL
+669 SNLGLKNL
-677 TAPAMGFKTKDVRE
+677 SQPGIGFNRKDRE
-691 RIEEQ
+691 
-696 KAVITKEMKHT
+696 AVIDEQRSKINKEMKQT
-707 FKPEFLNRLTEVLV
+707 FKPEFINRLTESLV
-721 FRSLTHEELLDIVD
+721 FNSLARKEMIRIVD
-735 LILEDVAAYAGEQ
+735 LILDDVSNYANE
-748 KIEIKLT
+748 KNITIKLSP
-755 KAAKERIINQNVD
+755 AAKALIVD
-768 EEYGARPLR
+768 QEIDAEYGARPLR
-777 RAIQANVEDPIAEM
+777 RIIQNLIEDKIAEM
-791 MLKGEVKSGSIVSV
+791 TLKGQVKSESTISVSV
-805 GVKGS
+805 KKKVLS
-810 GLKFTTKTK
+810 FNVTTAKKKKTSE
-819 PVKKPEKE
+819 KKASL
-827 NAV
+827 NRD

>member
-1 MRIWNRREKAL
+1 M
-12 KANFHKRLQAVIQLS
+12 KANFHKKLQSVIQLS

-44 LLGIMRQGDNK
+44 LLGIFKQGDNK
-55 VIEILKSLNI
+55 VLEIMQSLNI
-65 DPNEVKMTIEDHIRT
+65 DPSDIMNQIEEQIRT

-111 AEVVDVEHLLL
+111 SDIVDVEHLLL
-122 AILREQEGVAADI
+122 AILREQEGIASDI
-135 MAQFSLDYEIVR
+135 LSQFSIDYEIVR
-147 DELEFSPDQDRPEAE
+147 DEMEFSPETGGRESE
-162 VPKGKSQS
+162 SGKGGKPQS
-170 KTPALDHFGRDITSL
+170 KTPALDHFGRDMTAL
-185 ARGGKLDPVIGRDRE
+185 ARGGKLDPVIGRDKE

-231 GLALRIVNRHVP
+231 GLALRIIGKKVP
-243 RVLFSKRVVSL
+243 RILLSKRVVSL

-274 AVTTELEKNDDIIL
+274 AVTAELEKNDDIIL

-297 GAGSASGSLDASNMF
+297 GAGSASGSMDASNMF

-321 QCIGATTLDEFRK
+321 QCIGATTLDEYRK

-344 RFQKVMVDPPSGAET
+344 RFQKVKIEPPSRKET
-359 LRILHG
+359 LQILHG
-365 LKDRYEAHHNVEY
+365 LKDRYEAHHNVQY
-378 TEEALDTAVRFSIRY
+378 SDEALEAAVAYSSRY
-393 ISDKFLPDK
+393 IQDKFHPDK

-411 ARVHLANVDIPENI
+411 ARVHLANVDIPKNI
-425 LKLETDLED
+425 VQLEAELDN
-434 LRNHKEEVV
+434 LRIRKDDVV
-443 RNQEFEKAASLRDD
+443 RNQEFELAASLRDD
-457 ERKLIQQLKDANDEW
+457 ERNLNQKLLEANEEW
-472 ATAMKT
+472 NTAMKID
-478 NPPTVEQDD
+478 PPVVRVDD
-487 IAAVVALMTGIPM
+487 MAAVVSLITSIPIQD
-500 SNVAETE
+500 VAETE

-515 AEIRR
+515 SEITK
-520 HLVGQEH
+520 HLIGQEH
-527 AISTLAKALRRA
+527 AIRAMAKALRRA
-539 RSGLKDP
+539 RSGFRDP
-546 RRPIGSF
+546 RKPIGSF

-570 AKYIYQD
+570 AKYIYQN
-577 EASLIKIDMSE
+577 EKALIKMDMSE

-611 GALTE
+611 GTLTE

-646 DEGNLTDSLG
+646 DEGQLTDSLG

-669 SNLGIKNL
+669 SNLGMKNL
-677 TAPAMGFKTKDVRE
+677 SQPEIGFNRQDHKA
-691 RIEEQ
+691 INAEQ
-696 KAVITKEMKHT
+696 ESKINKEMKQT
-707 FKPEFLNRLTEVLV
+707 FKPEFINRLTDSLV
-721 FRSLTHEELLDIVD
+721 FNSLSRVELIKIVD
-735 LILEDVAAYAGEQ
+735 LILDDVSNYANE
-748 KIEIKLT
+748 KNIKIKLSA
-755 KAAKERIINQNVD
+755 AAKAMIIDQEID
-768 EEYGARPLR
+768 SEYGARPLHR
-777 RAIQANVEDPIAEM
+777 IIQNMIEDRIAEM
-791 MLKGEVKSGSIVSV
+791 TLKGEVKNESTVNITVKKKVLDFSV
-805 GVKGS
+805 IQ
-810 GLKFTTKTK
+810 TTK
-819 PVKKPEKE
+819 KKKSDRKAKSLNGE
-827 NAV
+827 

>member
-1 MRIWNRREKAL
+1 L
-12 KANFHKRLQAVIQLS
+12 KANFHKNLQAVIQLS

-44 LLGIMRQGDNK
+44 LLGIFRQGDNK
-55 VIEILKSLNI
+55 VLEILQSLNI
-65 DPNEVKMTIEDHIRT
+65 DPAEVKNNIEEHIRT

-111 AEVVDVEHLLL
+111 ADIVDVEHLLL
-122 AILREQEGVAADI
+122 AILREQEGIASDVL
-135 MAQFSLDYEIVR
+135 AQFSIDYEIIR
-147 DELEFSPDQDRPEAE
+147 DEMEFSPDSGPREADSS
-162 VPKGKSQS
+162 KGKPQS
-170 KTPALDHFGRDITSL
+170 KTPALDHFGRDMTAL
-185 ARGGKLDPVIGRDRE
+185 ARAGKLDPVIGRDKE

-231 GLALRIVNRHVP
+231 GLALRIIGKKVP
-243 RVLFSKRVVSL
+243 RILLSKRVVSL

-297 GAGSASGSLDASNMF
+297 GAGSASGSMDASNMF

-321 QCIGATTLDEFRK
+321 QCIGATTLDEYRK

-344 RFQKVMVDPPSGAET
+344 RFQKVTIEPPSRKET
-359 LRILHG
+359 LQILHG
-365 LKDRYEAHHNVEY
+365 LKDRYEAHHNVQYSDESL
-378 TEEALDTAVRFSIRY
+378 EAAVSYSSRY
-393 ISDKFLPDK
+393 IQDKFHPDK

-425 LKLETDLED
+425 VQLEADLDNLRIRKED
-434 LRNHKEEVV
+434 VV
-443 RNQEFEKAASLRDD
+443 RNQEFELAASLRDD
-457 ERKLIQQLKDANDEW
+457 ERKLTQKLAEANEEW
-472 ATAMKT
+472 NTAMKID
-478 NPPTVEQDD
+478 PPSVTIKD
-487 IAAVVALMTGIPM
+487 IAEVVSLITSVPIQD
-500 SNVAETE
+500 VAETE
-507 AERLLKLE
+507 ASRLLKLE
-515 AEIRR
+515 SELTK

-527 AISTLAKALRRA
+527 VIKTMAKALRRA
-539 RSGLKDP
+539 RSGFRDP
-546 RRPIGSF
+546 KKPIGSF

-570 AKYIYQD
+570 AKYIYLN
-577 EASLIKIDMSE
+577 EKSLIKMDMSE

-611 GALTE
+611 GTLTE

-646 DEGNLTDSLG
+646 DEGQLTDSLG

-669 SNLGIKNL
+669 SNLGMKNL
-677 TAPAMGFKTKDVRE
+677 SQPGMGFHQKDKQAV
-691 RIEEQ
+691 IDEQ
-696 KAVITKEMKHT
+696 RSLITKEMKQV
-707 FKPEFLNRLTEVLV
+707 FKPEFINRLTDTLV
-721 FRSLTHEELLDIVD
+721 FNPLTRKELVQIVD
-735 LILEDVAAYAGEQ
+735 LILDDVSTYANE
-748 KIEIKLT
+748 KRITIKLSP
-755 KAAKERIINQNVD
+755 AAKALIVAQEID
-768 EEYGARPLR
+768 SAYGARPLR
-777 RAIQANVEDPIAEM
+777 RIIQDMIEDRIAEM
-791 MLKGEVKSGSIVSV
+791 TLKGEVKADATISVSV
-805 GVKGS
+805 KKKLLHFNVKH
-810 GLKFTTKTK
+810 LPAKKTADK
-819 PVKKPEKE
+819 RTSINQE
-827 NAV
+827 

>member
-1 MRIWNRREKAL
+1 M
-12 KANFHKRLQAVIQLS
+12 KANFHKKLQAVIQLS

-44 LLGIMRQGDNK
+44 LLGIFRQGDNK
-55 VIEILKSLNI
+55 VIDILQALNI
-65 DPNEVKMTIEDHIRT
+65 DPMEIKNHIEEQIRT

-111 AEVVDVEHLLL
+111 ADVVDVEHLLL
-122 AILREQEGVAADI
+122 AILREQEGIAAD
-135 MAQFSLDYEIVR
+135 MLAQFSIDYEIVR
-147 DELEFSPDQDRPEAE
+147 DEMEFSPEAGGRE
-162 VPKGKSQS
+162 SETGKGKPQS
-170 KTPALDHFGRDITSL
+170 KTPALDHFGRDMTAH
-185 ARGGKLDPVIGRDRE
+185 ARAGKLDPVIGRDKE

-231 GLALRIVNRHVP
+231 GLALRIIGKKVP
-243 RVLFSKRVVSL
+243 RILLSKRVVSL

-274 AVTTELEKNDDIIL
+274 AVTSELEKNDDIIL

-297 GAGSASGSLDASNMF
+297 GAGSASGSMDASNMF

-344 RFQKVMVDPPSGAET
+344 RFQKVMVEPPSRKET
-359 LRILHG
+359 LQILHG
-365 LKDRYEAHHNVEY
+365 LKDRYEAHHNVQY
-378 TEEALDTAVRFSIRY
+378 SDEALESAVSYSSRY
-393 ISDKFLPDK
+393 IQDKFHPDK

-425 LKLETDLED
+425 VQLETDLDNLRIRKED
-434 LRNHKEEVV
+434 VV
-443 RNQEFEKAASLRDD
+443 RNQEFELAASLRDD
-457 ERKLIQQLKDANDEW
+457 ERNLTKKLEEANEEW
-472 ATAMKT
+472 NTAMKID
-478 NPPTVEQDD
+478 PPVVKIDD
-487 IAAVVALMTGIPM
+487 IAAVVSLMTAIPIQD
-500 SNVAETE
+500 VAESE

-515 AEIRR
+515 SEMTK
-520 HLVGQEH
+520 HLIGQEH
-527 AISTLAKALRRA
+527 VIRAMAKALRRA
-539 RSGLKDP
+539 RSGFRDP

-570 AKYIYQD
+570 AKYIYQN
-577 EASLIKIDMSE
+577 EKALIKMDMSE

-611 GALTE
+611 GTLTE

-646 DEGNLTDSLG
+646 DEGQLTDSLG

-669 SNLGIKNL
+669 SNLGVKNL
-677 TAPAMGFKTKDVRE
+677 TQPGIGFKNKDHSAVLD
-691 RIEEQ
+691 EQ
-696 KAVITKEMKHT
+696 RSKINKEMKNT
-707 FKPEFLNRLTEVLV
+707 FKPEFLNRLTDSFV
-721 FRSLTHEELLDIVD
+721 FNSLIRKDLIKIVD
-735 LILEDVAAYAGEQ
+735 LILEDVSNYADE
-748 KIEIKLT
+748 KNVNIKLSP
-755 KAAKERIINQNVD
+755 AAKALIVD
-768 EEYGARPLR
+768 QEIETEYGARPLR
-777 RAIQANVEDPIAEM
+777 RIIQNMIEDKIAEM
-791 MLKGEVKSGSIVSV
+791 TLKGEVKSDSVINVSVKKKALNFIVSARDR
-805 GVKGS
+805 
-810 GLKFTTKTK
+810 
-819 PVKKPEKE
+819 KKSSEPKASLNQE
-827 NAV
+827 